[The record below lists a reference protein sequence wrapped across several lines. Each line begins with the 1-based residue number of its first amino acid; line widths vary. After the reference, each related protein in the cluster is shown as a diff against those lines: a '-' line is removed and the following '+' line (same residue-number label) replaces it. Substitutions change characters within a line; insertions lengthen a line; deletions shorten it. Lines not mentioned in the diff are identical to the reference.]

1 MFRASITALAL
12 VAAARAAPVLEA
24 TKTVQE
30 RQFSWGDPS
39 TWFGPGGAQP
49 PVPSPTM
56 IILPPIVGGIHP
68 SDKRATST
76 VQARQFTWGDPGTW
90 FIPGNEQP
98 PSPTTIIL
106 PPITGGL
113 NPSDKRQE
121 DTIGLGGS
129 TLDPTQAKIKSLEL
143 EFETL
148 LHQFGTQGPW
158 PVAQR
163 LKAIKEELLKYGI
176 TIVESPDGTTTT
188 FIPGKRDVEEIIPGG
203 PFVPSGST
211 PGGPMVPDPSVPGG
225 PIEVSN

>member
-1 MFRASITALAL
+1 MLLTSITILALA
-12 VAAARAAPVLEA
+12 AGARAAPVLEA
-24 TKTVQE
+24 TKTVQG

-39 TWFGPGGAQP
+39 TWFGSGSTQP
-49 PVPSPTM
+49 TPEPTM

-76 VQARQFTWGDPGTW
+76 LRERQFSWGDPSTW
-90 FIPGNEQP
+90 FGSGNEQP
-98 PSPTTIIL
+98 PAPTTSIL

-113 NPSDKRQE
+113 NPPDKRQD

-129 TLDPTQAKIKSLEL
+129 APDPTQAKIQGLEL

-148 LHQFGTQGPW
+148 LHQFGSHAPW
-158 PVAQR
+158 PVEQR

-188 FIPGKRDVEEIIPGG
+188 FVPGKRGIEDIVPRG
-203 PFVPSGST
+203 PFIPSEFT
-211 PGGPMVPDPSVPGG
+211 PGGPLIADPSVPGG
-225 PIEVSN
+225 PIQVSN